1 MRRRGKILYL
11 KLDTEM
17 KRIQLNGV
25 IYNDAYK
32 CMFVNGIHAQM
43 PNDTAS
49 DRFGGKHVPMRF
61 FFVPP
66 ETTTCAAFPDMPDT
80 TLPKLTS
87 CVSAKPSSSCSSA
100 S

>member
-17 KRIQLNGV
+17 IRIQLNGD

-49 DRFGGKHVPMRF
+49 DRFGGKHVPVRN

-66 ETTTCAAFPDMPDT
+66 ETTTCADFFTYARYDSQ
-80 TLPKLTS
+80 LTS